1 MFLFCNCKNVEQLLL
16 FNLLF
21 YYQRKMRR
29 LTKSSRLHLFSYNSV
44 LIICLVKTAGK
55 VTSAEERG
63 HLVLVEICLTDI
75 ISILVI
81 ICVKGA
87 GLAVRDPYFFLFCI
101 FFTIMYS
108 SRKAAA
114 VRLPGTPSAAANIRN
129 PGYRPAYSYKKS
141 PLHSHAKGESPR
153 YHLYSLSGSRRILQ
167 TASLRS

>member
-29 LTKSSRLHLFSYNSV
+29 LTKLSRLHLFSYNSV

-87 GLAVRDPYFFLFCI
+87 GLAVRTFFCFAS

-153 YHLYSLSGSRRILQ
+153 YHLYLLSGSRTILQ

>member
-87 GLAVRDPYFFLFCI
+87 GLAS

-153 YHLYSLSGSRRILQ
+153 YHLYLLSGSRTILQ

>member
-87 GLAVRDPYFFLFCI
+87 GLAVCDLYFFLFGI
-101 FFTIMYS
+101 FLCHRF
-108 SRKAAA
+108 
-114 VRLPGTPSAAANIRN
+114 VLLLPVPFVFPEILPDFPAKTKTPSAHSCKGRITAL
-129 PGYRPAYSYKKS
+129 P
-141 PLHSHAKGESPR
+141 PLFTIPR
-153 YHLYSLSGSRRILQ
+153 
-167 TASLRS
+167 TFRSFRQYLICS

>member
-63 HLVLVEICLTDI
+63 HLVLVESPGASV
-75 ISILVI
+75 SIDAVQ
-81 ICVKGA
+81 A
-87 GLAVRDPYFFLFCI
+87 FLANRLARYKQPKL
-101 FFTIMYS
+101 FTILKQLP
-108 SRKAAA
+108 RTATGK
-114 VRLPGTPSAAANIRN
+114 VR
-129 PGYRPAYSYKKS
+129 
-141 PLHSHAKGESPR
+141 KGELR
-153 YHLYSLSGSRRILQ
+153 EQLLQ
-167 TASLRS
+167 QQAPAAQ